1 MPRATFPLFCTKTA
15 PTASSPEACL
25 VAILMAEI
33 VHQGVAGRARPECRY
48 NIGVADLG
56 EFVAFMTEMPDLV
69 P

>member
-1 MPRATFPLFCTKTA
+1 
-15 PTASSPEACL
+15 
-25 VAILMAEI
+25 MAEI